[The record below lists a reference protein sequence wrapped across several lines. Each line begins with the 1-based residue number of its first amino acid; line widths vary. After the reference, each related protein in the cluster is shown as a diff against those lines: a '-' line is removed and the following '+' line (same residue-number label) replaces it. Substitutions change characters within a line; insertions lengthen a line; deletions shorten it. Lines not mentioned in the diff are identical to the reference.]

1 MTARTPEQQ
10 AQYDYYRNPDYA
22 YSKTPYKEG
31 TMERARYINELF
43 KLQMS
48 EQGL

>member
-1 MTARTPEQQ
+1 MSARTPEQQ

-22 YSKTPYKEG
+22 YTKPPYKKD
-31 TMERARYINELF
+31 TMERARYMNELF
-43 KLQMS
+43 KLQMQ